1 MKQNELD
8 KVYEQIETFLK
19 IAGDNTRLRI
29 LYSLVEKEMC
39 VCELQEALAASQSL
53 ISHQLRVLREGGF
66 VKLRKNGKHR
76 YYSLSDDHVKQL
88 LDVVYEHVIE
98 EKREETN

>member
-8 KVYEQIETFLK
+8 KMYAEIETFLK

-39 VCELQEALAASQSL
+39 VCELQEKLEASQSL
-53 ISHQLRVLREGGF
+53 ISHQLRVLRDGGF
-66 VKLRKNGKHR
+66 VNQRKEGKHR

-98 EKREETN
+98 ERKESTK

>member
-1 MKQNELD
+1 MEQNELN
-8 KVYEQIETFLK
+8 KMYEEIESFLK
-19 IAGDNTRLRI
+19 IASDNTRLRI

-39 VCELQEALAASQSL
+39 VCELQEELDASQSL
-53 ISHQLRVLREGGF
+53 ISHQLRVLRDGGF
-66 VKLRKNGKHR
+66 VNQRKHGKHR

-98 EKREETN
+98 EKKERTK